1 MRIFLS
7 ISTAVCLS
15 SLVISPTAAQRLTT
29 EEVRGALEE
38 IRSEVLNLQF
48 DYGRLDRRMLEPL
61 EQFSQQLIDVGLYNE
76 AHEVLDQVIQII
88 RVSEGLYSQSQ
99 FPFIIKR
106 IETFGNQG
114 NWVEARE
121 LMEHV
126 TWLLNRREN
135 TISAS
140 LLDSML
146 KLVDIHLWGVASDHV
161 SLQSYHFRQAERL
174 NSIAVRVS
182 RFALETED
190 SRLPEFIY
198 KQVLQEYLQSV
209 AVEAQGK
216 TSISLRR
223 YSNRGLALTRRDAR
237 TASYF
242 SGLYKLA
249 ELYALFERR
258 DQPDLEG
265 MAMAEIYLG
274 DWQVLFGNSEA
285 AARSYTRANQQFLDA
300 GIEQGKINQAF
311 AEPKLLPALNF
322 VSSWEQAQATLD
334 SPENGLSIDGVV
346 SNFSFRQWSAQ
357 FPYSIAP
364 VGYGRDVIPETD
376 REYAMFSF
384 NLVGLEERSRWYRG
398 RLKKDVSSPRDLELL
413 SINSSQPVSR
423 SELENSIQNLNFRPK
438 LEGGVPQSA
447 NATLFY
453 QFAGE

>member
-1 MRIFLS
+1 MLS
-7 ISTAVCLS
+7 LA
-15 SLVISPTAAQRLTT
+15 ISPAAAQRLTT
-29 EEVRGALEE
+29 EEVRGPLEE
-38 IRSEVLNLQF
+38 VRSEVLNLQF

-61 EQFSQQLIDVGLYNE
+61 EQLSQQLIDVGLYDE
-76 AHEVLDQVIQII
+76 AHEVLDQVIQIV

-114 NWVEARE
+114 DWVEARE

-135 TISAS
+135 TISLS

-146 KLVDIHLWGVASDHV
+146 KLVDIHLWGVASDLV
-161 SLQSYHFRQAERL
+161 PLQSYHFRQAERL
-174 NSIAVRVS
+174 NSVAVRVS
-182 RFALETED
+182 RFALEPED

-198 KQVLQEYLQSV
+198 KQVLQEYLQF
-209 AVEAQGK
+209 EAMQAEGK

-223 YSNRGLALTRRDAR
+223 YSNKGLAHTRRDAR
-237 TASYF
+237 AASYF

-249 ELYALFERR
+249 ELHALFEKQ

-285 AARSYTRANQQFLDA
+285 AARSYARANQQLLEA
-300 GIEQGKINQAF
+300 GIDQEKINQAF

-334 SPENGLSIDGVV
+334 
-346 SNFSFRQWSAQ
+346 
-357 FPYSIAP
+357 
-364 VGYGRDVIPETD
+364 
-376 REYAMFSF
+376 
-384 NLVGLEERSRWYRG
+384 
-398 RLKKDVSSPRDLELL
+398 
-413 SINSSQPVSR
+413 
-423 SELENSIQNLNFRPK
+423 
-438 LEGGVPQSA
+438 
-447 NATLFY
+447 
-453 QFAGE
+453 